1 MGKRRIRVAGRDVDI
16 PTVATGKEIKEI
28 AGIPSNR
35 QLVKEDGNGNGSAR
49 VGDNEKVRVSPDTV
63 FEDLP
68 TLRSG

>member
-28 AGIPSNR
+28 AGIPNNR
-35 QLVKEDGNGNGSAR
+35 QLIKENGSGSVR

-63 FEDLP
+63 FENVP
-68 TLRSG
+68 TLKSG